1 MKITQVSV
9 SWKETHSLPGY
20 SNVSPLIG
28 LTATLE
34 PFESAAD
41 VEAILLQRCKDF
53 CHSEIDKELEAN
65 GQTPVFDTISPRY
78 VLYQVYR
85 NSEAKPVVIVPVK
98 TQNREPSGWCRISFV
113 HSGDINLESSGVR
126 IEAARR
132 FARYVKASEIIEML
146 DLDDLS
152 KLAAENEVLEDE
164 TPF

>member
-1 MKITQVSV
+1 MKVIGTTQTGV
-9 SWKETHSLPGY
+9 
-20 SNVSPLIG
+20 LIEVNH
-28 LTATLE
+28 A
-34 PFESAAD
+34 
-41 VEAILLQRCKDF
+41 
-53 CHSEIDKELEAN
+53 ELEAN